1 MDRPVENTNLT
12 YKFLLWT
19 FIPSYLLGFLYFYKV
34 QENSDFA
41 YSTYALAILVVYM
54 WIPASVVLLLNRTHL
69 KKALAQYGLRF
80 KPNRH
85 WLGAW
90 FYPLAITLLTV
101 MICLLFGW
109 GRLDLDFST
118 YLQSLAS
125 QLTPEQLIQLKQ
137 QLGQHETGRL
147 LFLIIIQEVIAGT
160 TINALAAFG
169 EELGWRGLLYHQLRG
184 MGFWRTNLLIG
195 LIWGLWHAP
204 IIAAGYNFPQHPYS
218 GILLMTLATI
228 VLSPLIGYVR
238 ERSGSVIAAAIFHG
252 VFNAVANLSIILI
265 ASTSNLFRSPLGVAG
280 IIGMLLLIAVSYVLY
295 GLGRSPTTRL
305 EK

>member
-1 MDRPVENTNLT
+1 MENTNLT

-147 LFLIIIQEVIAGT
+147 LFCTFFRRLSVMFESAP
-160 TINALAAFG
+160 AASLPLPSFTVS
-169 EELGWRGLLYHQLRG
+169 LMPW
-184 MGFWRTNLLIG
+184 
-195 LIWGLWHAP
+195 P
-204 IIAAGYNFPQHPYS
+204 IY
-218 GILLMTLATI
+218 
-228 VLSPLIGYVR
+228 R
-238 ERSGSVIAAAIFHG
+238 
-252 VFNAVANLSIILI
+252 
-265 ASTSNLFRSPLGVAG
+265 LF
-280 IIGMLLLIAVSYVLY
+280 
-295 GLGRSPTTRL
+295 
-305 EK
+305 